1 MLKKIGNNELFSS
14 ILYIVVGILLAIF
27 RAETLRWAMIGI
39 GVLFIVTGVLELVKK
54 NWAGG
59 AISLVIGIALAILPG
74 ISELLVKIAL
84 IVLGVLI
91 AVKGVIALIDVIK
104 RGKKNALE
112 LVFPIL
118 AIIIGIGLAFAFGP
132 LADIIILIAG
142 IILAVNGIIGLVGA
156 LKNKKD

>member
-14 ILYIVVGILLAIF
+14 ILYIVVGVLLAIF
-27 RAETLRWAMIGI
+27 QSETLKWVMIAV

-59 AISLVIGIALAILPG
+59 AISLVIGIALVALCWAV
-74 ISELLVKIAL
+74 LWLAL
-84 IVLGVLI
+84 IILGVLI

-104 RGKKNALE
+104 RGMKNALE

-118 AIIIGIGLAFAFGP
+118 AIIVGIGIAFGP
-132 LADIIILIAG
+132 LANIIILIAG
-142 IILAVNGIIGLVGA
+142 ILLAINGIIGLVGA
-156 LKNKKD
+156 LKSKKD

>member
-27 RAETLRWAMIGI
+27 KAETLKWALIAV

-59 AISLVIGIALAILPG
+59 GISLAIGLALAILPG
-74 ISELLVKIAL
+74 ISDLLVKIAL

-104 RGKKNALE
+104 RGMKNALE

-118 AIIIGIGLAFAFGP
+118 AILVGIGLAFGP